1 MRTMSSEKAKEKD
14 AFLETFLET
23 NEEVNTRDRKHEHDG
38 TLSTNSRRFKT
49 LTVYFCMFC
58 HVRSYNVIHSQE
70 QQKVVIQFNK
80 SAVIAQ
86 KKY

>member
-1 MRTMSSEKAKEKD
+1 MSEKVREKD

-23 NEEVNTRDRKHEHDG
+23 SEEVKIKGRKLEDGG

-58 HVRSYNVIHSQE
+58 HVRIYNFIHFSRNKR
-70 QQKVVIQFNK
+70 KVASRVNHIYNK
-80 SAVIAQ
+80 E
-86 KKY
+86 KYVSK